1 MDLWIMINLFDAL
14 TILEKVIA
22 LRWILQKL
30 KIAICNRKYES
41 LIEKKQHEILIIE
54 INLYV

>member
-1 MDLWIMINLFDAL
+1 MLWILWIDLWIMINLFDAL

-30 KIAICNRKYES
+30 KIAICYRKYES
-41 LIEKKQHEILIIE
+41 LIENTWNNMK
-54 INLYV
+54 Y